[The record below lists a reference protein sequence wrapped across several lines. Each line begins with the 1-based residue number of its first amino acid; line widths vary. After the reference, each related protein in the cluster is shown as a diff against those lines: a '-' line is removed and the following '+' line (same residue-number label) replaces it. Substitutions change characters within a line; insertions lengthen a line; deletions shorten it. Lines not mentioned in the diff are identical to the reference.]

1 MPEIVFALAP
11 GQNHFF
17 VEIAEALCGELRDLG
32 ATARV
37 ARDGLP
43 DPDPGVVPVL
53 VPPHEFFA
61 LTPPERH
68 PAPPELQRA
77 IFLCAEQPGTW
88 FFEED
93 VRLAHLH
100 GAALLDVSDV
110 GVRAFREAGLVAEH
124 VPLGFSRHW
133 ACPEADLERERDVDV
148 LHLGI
153 WSRRRAETL
162 ARCGRALSRRR
173 AHIVLSDPDHA
184 NAAPMKNFVVEEDKW
199 GLLRSARTLLNLHV
213 ADRDYFEWQ
222 RAVQAISN
230 GALVVTEPS
239 DGVSP
244 LVPGEHF
251 VSARPEALP
260 VTLDAVLSD
269 EPRRLRMAR
278 AAYELLR
285 DELPMG
291 RSAERLAAVADE
303 RATLPVAPARPVP
316 PATVAAA
323 PAAETEKRR
332 RFPSS
337 VTDPELAAL
346 RAALKDVRL
355 ELIDQRR
362 ELQWLKS
369 GGPLVERVHESAAYA
384 VARPRVSVI
393 VPMHDEAECVTD
405 ALDSC
410 TTQTMGDLELVVVD
424 DGSGDASSEAVT
436 RWSRAH
442 AGTPLLLLRHPVNRG
457 LGQAR
462 NTAIDHVR
470 APLTFVLDADN
481 ELFDVTLQRLVT
493 ELDAR
498 PDADFVYSMLA
509 MEANGEPV
517 GLRSCFPWDPGRL
530 ATGNYIDA
538 MALWRTESLRELGG
552 YTTEL
557 RLHGWEDYD
566 LFCRVAERG
575 RGGVLVPEILG
586 RYRVRGH
593 SMLSI
598 TDISMRAAVSLLIE
612 RHPTVMRGVEP
623 PL

>member
-17 VEIAEALCGELRDLG
+17 VEIVEALSAELRDLG
-32 ATARV
+32 VPVRTTTG
-37 ARDGLP
+37 DLP
-43 DPDPGVVPVL
+43 EPRADAVPVL

-61 LTPPERH
+61 LTPHERH
-68 PAPPELQRA
+68 PAPPELRRA

-88 FFEED
+88 FFDED

-100 GAALLDVSDV
+100 GAALADVSDV
-110 GVRAFREAGLVAEH
+110 GVRAFREAGLTAAH
-124 VPLGFSRHW
+124 VPLGFTRRW
-133 ACPEADLERERDVDV
+133 ACPEEHLDADRDLDV

-173 AHIVLSDPDHA
+173 AHLVLSDPDHA
-184 NAAPMKNFVVEEDKW
+184 NAAATKNFVVEDDKW
-199 GLLRSARTLLNLHV
+199 ALLRRARTLLNIHV

-230 GALVVTEPS
+230 GALVVTEHS
-239 DGVSP
+239 DGVAP

-251 VSARPEALP
+251 VSARAEALP
-260 VTLDAVLSD
+260 IALDAVLSD
-269 EPRRLRMAR
+269 EPRRRAMAR

-285 DELPMG
+285 DQLPMR
-291 RSAERLAAVADE
+291 RSAERLAEIADE
-303 RATLPVAPARPVP
+303 RAALPLPPPRPR
-316 PATVAAA
+316 AAAA
-323 PAAETEKRR
+323 PAAEAEPRR
-332 RFPSS
+332 RFPSA
-337 VTDPELAAL
+337 VADPELAGL
-346 RAALKDVRL
+346 RAALKAVRL
-355 ELIDQRR
+355 ELLDQRR
-362 ELQWLKS
+362 ELQRLKTAA
-369 GGPLVERVHESAAYA
+369 PLVQHVHESQGYA
-384 VARPRVSVI
+384 IATPRVTVI
-393 VPMHDEAECVTD
+393 VPMHDEADCVTE

-410 TTQTMGDLELVVVD
+410 AAQTMGDLELVVVD
-424 DGSGDASSEAVT
+424 DGSGDASSDAVA
-436 RWSRAH
+436 RWSRAN
-442 AGTPLLLLRHPVNRG
+442 AGIPLLLLRHPVNRG
-457 LGQAR
+457 LGAAR
-462 NTAIDHVR
+462 NTAIDHAR
-470 APLTFVLDADN
+470 GPLTFVLDADN
-481 ELFDVTLQRLVT
+481 LLFDVTLERLAA

-498 PDADFVYSMLA
+498 AGADFVYSMLA
-509 MEANGEPV
+509 MEANGQPV
-517 GLRSCFPWDPGRL
+517 GLRSCFPWDPPRL

-538 MALWRTESLRELGG
+538 MALWRTASLRELGG

-575 RGGVLVPEILG
+575 RAGVLVPEILG
-586 RYRVRGH
+586 RYRVRAH

-598 TDISMRAAVSLLIE
+598 TDISTRAAVSLLIE